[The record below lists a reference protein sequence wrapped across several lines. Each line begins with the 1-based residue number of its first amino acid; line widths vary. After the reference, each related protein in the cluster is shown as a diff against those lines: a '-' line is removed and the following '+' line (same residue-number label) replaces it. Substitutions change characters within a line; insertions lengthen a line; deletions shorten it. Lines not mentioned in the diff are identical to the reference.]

1 MTDNSTK
8 SRSYCILNVKI
19 SRYRS
24 HPWFI
29 RLIIVCLFNLDHFQ
43 AVKTKDGIDILRFH
57 QRIKIFC
64 HLFTFFKA
72 LPNFHELFSG
82 KATGQKNEKISQL
95 LSNIEFW
102 RPSACFNR
110 LDIYI
115 KTFVRL
121 RSFKWHRNLTELD
134 WTKELF
140 SNSLFTLHLFC
151 QFFKKCQNGHFS
163 HIY

>member
-1 MTDNSTK
+1 MDVH
-8 SRSYCILNVKI
+8 ILNVKI

-57 QRIKIFC
+57 QRIQIFW

-72 LPNFHELFSG
+72 VPNFHEFFSG
-82 KATGQKNEKISQL
+82 KAIGQKNEKNSKL
-95 LSNIEFW
+95 LSNFELW
-102 RPSACFNR
+102 RPSTSFNR
-110 LDIYI
+110 LDFYI
-115 KTFVRL
+115 KTFVRF
-121 RSFKWHRNLTELD
+121 RCFKWHRNLTELG
-134 WTKELF
+134 WTKQLF
-140 SNSLFTLHLFC
+140 SNYLFTLHLFC

-163 HIY
+163 HNY